1 MVSVCSARAYSRYA
15 KTYTSLPNLLNFSAE
30 PVDGALIPG
39 GRPWRSAKDAAEP
52 YVLLSNE
59 YFERLSL

>member
-1 MVSVCSARAYSRYA
+1 
-15 KTYTSLPNLLNFSAE
+15 LNFSAE
-30 PVDGALIPG
+30 PVDGAFIPG
-39 GRPWRSAKDAAEP
+39 GRPWRSAKDAAKP